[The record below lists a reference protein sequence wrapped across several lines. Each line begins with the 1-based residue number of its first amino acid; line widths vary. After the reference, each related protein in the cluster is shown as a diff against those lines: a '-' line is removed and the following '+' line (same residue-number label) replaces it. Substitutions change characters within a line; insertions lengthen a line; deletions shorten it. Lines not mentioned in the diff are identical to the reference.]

1 MKILALDL
9 GKYKTL
15 GCDYERE
22 TGAHRFKACFTTPAA
37 LEQLVKEV
45 KPDRVV
51 IEVCNIAGWVSDLLR
66 RMGVEVQVANTND
79 DAWRWRK
86 IKKKNDR
93 RDALKAAQ
101 LSAVNQIKE
110 VYIPNIDVRQWRA
123 LIAFRQQLV
132 RRRGRIKSHIRDL
145 LVSEGELLPRG
156 AKCWT
161 QLGVAH
167 LEKLARPLSA
177 VGLSE
182 LWRGQLDIELRQLK
196 EVQQEIAAAE
206 EKLDAIAAADP
217 RIKLLRTIPGVGPR
231 LAEAIVA
238 LLDQPERF
246 HKASEVSA
254 YIGMVPKELD
264 SGETVRRGSIT
275 KHGSRLVRSLLV
287 EVAWAG
293 LRYNPWVR
301 ETYQRISGGKKSRK
315 KIAIVA
321 VGRRLLVRCWAMLR
335 DGTSWRPPV
344 AAAPQSA
351 TKVQLRRPSSLRCG
365 GRQGATLNSASLNY
379 SSLRP

>member
-9 GKYKTL
+9 GKYKTV

-22 TGAHRFKACFTTPAA
+22 SGKHRFRGSFTTPAA
-37 LEQLVKEV
+37 LQQLVKEV

-51 IEVCNIAGWVSDLLR
+51 IEVCNIAGWVCDLLR
-66 RMGVEVQVANTND
+66 EMGVEVQVANTSD

-86 IKKKNDR
+86 VKKKNDR
-93 RDALKAAQ
+93 CDALKAAQ
-101 LSAVNQIKE
+101 LSAVNQLRE
-110 VYIPNIDVRQWRA
+110 VHIPRIEVRQWRA

-132 RRRGRIKSHIRDL
+132 KRRGRVKNHIRDL
-145 LVSEGELLPRG
+145 LVTEGQLLPRG

-161 QLGVAH
+161 QLGVTH
-167 LEKLARPLSA
+167 LEAMAKPLLE
-177 VGLSE
+177 VGPQE
-182 LWRGQLDIELRQLK
+182 LWRGQLHIELRQLR
-196 EVQQEIAAAE
+196 EVQQEIVVAE

-217 RIKLLRTIPGVGPR
+217 RVALLRTIPGVGPR
-231 LAEAIVA
+231 LSEAIVA
-238 LLDQPERF
+238 LLDRPERF
-246 HKASEVSA
+246 HQGREVSA

-264 SGETVRRGSIT
+264 SGETERRGRIT
-275 KHGSRLVRSLLV
+275 RHGSRLVRSLLV

-321 VGRRLLVRCWAMLR
+321 IGRRMLVRCWAMLR
-335 DGTSWRPPV
+335 DGTSWRAPVSPV
-344 AAAPQSA
+344 A
-351 TKVQLRRPSSLRCG
+351 
-365 GRQGATLNSASLNY
+365 
-379 SSLRP
+379 

>member
-9 GKYKTL
+9 GKYKTV

-22 TGAHRFKACFTTPAA
+22 SGRHRFKASFTTPAA
-37 LEQLVKEV
+37 LQQLVKEV

-51 IEVCNIAGWVSDLLR
+51 IEVCNIAGWVCDLLR
-66 RMGVEVQVANTND
+66 GMGVEVQVANTSD

-86 IKKKNDR
+86 VKKKNDR
-93 RDALKAAQ
+93 CDALKAAQ
-101 LSAVNQIKE
+101 LSAVNQLRE
-110 VYIPNIDVRQWRA
+110 VHIPTIEVRQWRA

-132 RRRGRIKSHIRDL
+132 KRRGKVKNHIRDL
-145 LVSEGELLPRG
+145 LVTEGQILPRG

-161 QLGVAH
+161 QLGVAS
-167 LEKLARPLSA
+167 LEAMAKPLKE
-177 VGLSE
+177 VGMNE
-182 LWRGQLDIELRQLK
+182 LWRGQLHIELRQLR
-196 EVQQEIAAAE
+196 EVQEEIELAE

-217 RIKLLRTIPGVGPR
+217 RIALLRTIPGVGPR
-231 LAEAIVA
+231 LSEAIVA
-238 LLDQPERF
+238 LLDRPERF

-254 YIGMVPKELD
+254 YIGMVPKQFD
-264 SGETVRRGSIT
+264 SGESERQGRIT

-293 LRYNPWVR
+293 MRYNPWVR
-301 ETYQRISGGKKSRK
+301 QTYQRISGGKKSRK

-335 DGTSWRPPV
+335 DGTSWNPHIAQ
-344 AAAPQSA
+344 AA
-351 TKVQLRRPSSLRCG
+351 
-365 GRQGATLNSASLNY
+365 
-379 SSLRP
+379 

>member
-9 GKYKTL
+9 GKYKTV
-15 GCDYERE
+15 GCDYDRE
-22 TGAHRFKACFTTPAA
+22 SGEHRFRASFTTPAA
-37 LEQLVKEV
+37 LEQMVKEV
-45 KPDRVV
+45 KPERVV
-51 IEVCNIAGWVSDLLR
+51 IEVCNIAGWVCDLLR
-66 RMGVEVQVANTND
+66 GMGVEVQVANTNA

-86 IKKKNDR
+86 VKKKNDR

-110 VYIPNIDVRQWRA
+110 VHIPNIEVRQWRA
-123 LIAFRQQLV
+123 VIAFRQQLV
-132 RRRGRIKSHIRDL
+132 GRRSRIKNHIRDL
-145 LVSEGELLPRG
+145 LLSEGQLLPRG
-156 AKCWT
+156 KTCWT
-161 QLGVAH
+161 QLGIAR
-167 LEKLARPLSA
+167 LEALARPLTEVSM
-177 VGLSE
+177 SE
-182 LWRGQLDIELRQLK
+182 FWRGLLDIELRQLK
-196 EVQQEIAAAE
+196 EVQQEITMAE
-206 EKLDAIAAADP
+206 EKLNAIAAADP

-238 LLDQPERF
+238 LLDRPERF

-264 SGETVRRGSIT
+264 SGEMVRRGSIT

-301 ETYQRISGGKKSRK
+301 ETYHRISGGKKSRK

-335 DGTSWRPPV
+335 DGTSWRAPV
-344 AAAPQSA
+344 SAAA
-351 TKVQLRRPSSLRCG
+351 
-365 GRQGATLNSASLNY
+365 
-379 SSLRP
+379 

>member
-9 GKYKTL
+9 GKYKTV

-22 TGAHRFKACFTTPAA
+22 TGKHRFKASFTTAAA
-37 LEQLVKEV
+37 LEQLVREV
-45 KPDRVV
+45 QPDRVV
-51 IEVCNIAGWVSDLLR
+51 LEVCNIAGWVCDLLR
-66 RMGVEVQVANTND
+66 GMGVEVQVANTSD

-86 IKKKNDR
+86 VKKKNDR
-93 RDALKAAQ
+93 CDALKAAQ
-101 LSAVNQIKE
+101 LSAVNQLRE
-110 VYIPNIDVRQWRA
+110 VHIPTIEVRQWRA

-132 RRRGRIKSHIRDL
+132 RRRGKVKNHIRDL
-145 LVSEGELLPRG
+145 LVTEGQLLPRG

-161 QLGVAH
+161 QLSVAR
-167 LEKLARPLSA
+167 LMAMAKPFKEC
-177 VGLSE
+177 GLSE
-182 LWRGQLDIELRQLK
+182 LWRGQLELELRQLQA
-196 EVQQEIAAAE
+196 VQEEIAVLE
-206 EKLDAIAAADP
+206 EKLDAIAATEP
-217 RIKLLRTIPGVGPR
+217 RIALLRTIPGVGPR
-231 LAEAIVA
+231 LSEAIVA

-264 SGETVRRGSIT
+264 SGETERRGRIT

-301 ETYQRISGGKKSRK
+301 ETYQRIGGGKKSRK

-335 DGTSWRPPV
+335 DGTPW
-344 AAAPQSA
+344 QSA
-351 TKVQLRRPSSLRCG
+351 RPK
-365 GRQGATLNSASLNY
+365 AA
-379 SSLRP
+379 